1 MRRPFLDTVSP
12 ERQGEGAI
20 QEQRGH
26 WQPFIDL
33 HTTLR
38 ETADSHDT
46 TQHLARFVSDTVNKA
61 EPNLSISYDRKIKL
75 FTI

>member
-1 MRRPFLDTVSP
+1 MHLMRRPFLDTVST

-38 ETADSHDT
+38 ETADNHDT
-46 TQHLARFVSDTVNKA
+46 TQHLARFVFDAVNKA
-61 EPNLSISYDRKIKL
+61 EPNSNHKQC
-75 FTI
+75 

>member
-1 MRRPFLDTVSP
+1 MRRPFLDTVST

-46 TQHLARFVSDTVNKA
+46 TQHLARFVSDTVNKE
-61 EPNLSISYDRKIKL
+61 EPNLSISNDRKIKL
-75 FTI
+75 FI